1 MSRSG
6 AAPRAA
12 VSVSNARAEASRR
25 NGARSRGPRTPEGK
39 ARSAQNAIKH
49 GLRAGKFLVVPGE
62 DACQFDG
69 FEAALLAELAPRSAL
84 QAVLA
89 RQVVSAAWRLARVD
103 RMETEML
110 IFRDRREGDLGL
122 AVTRDANTARALPTL
137 VRYRAAAHAEFL
149 RSLKTLQTLQA
160 EAAKARRSAE
170 AAAPLEAKPG
180 QAGAAPDQAASRSVR
195 ARNQTNPR
203 RAARPAPVPAAARP
217 RRQGTVARPNEP
229 ETPAQS
235 RQRSAGIEAR
245 PNEPEPPVSPALLR
259 RRARR
264 PAAASVRRSG
274 CLSLMIAGTVEN
286 TEDPL

>member
-1 MSRSG
+1 
-6 AAPRAA
+6 
-12 VSVSNARAEASRR
+12 
-25 NGARSRGPRTPEGK
+25 
-39 ARSAQNAIKH
+39 
-49 GLRAGKFLVVPGE
+49 
-62 DACQFDG
+62 
-69 FEAALLAELAPRSAL
+69 L

-103 RMETEML
+103 RMEAEML

-149 RSLKTLQTLQA
+149 RSLRTLQA
-160 EAAKARRSAE
+160 LQREVAPAHAGA
-170 AAAPLEAKPG
+170 AAAPPEATRG
-180 QAGAAPDQAASRSVR
+180 RAGAAPDQAASRSVR

-217 RRQGTVARPNEP
+217 RPQGTAVRPNEP
-229 ETPAQS
+229 EPPAPIG
-235 RQRSAGIEAR
+235 QRSAGIDAR

-274 CLSLMIAGTVEN
+274 CLSLMIAGTIEN
-286 TEDPL
+286 AEDPL